1 MPREQSTY
9 ERESNDT
16 ARRVVMKSM
25 VTRIVAVLMVGA
37 LTGIVAFAKVHKQ
50 RVTFENDIKVNGTL
64 VKKGNYEVKF
74 DDESGQLTIAKNG
87 KTVVQAMAKVEARE
101 KKANDF
107 QLRSTVNG
115 DETQLTGVTFNGSD
129 KDIVITASGASTTGG
144 SN

>member
-16 ARRVVMKSM
+16 SRRVVMKSM
-25 VTRIVAVLMVGA
+25 VTRFVAVLMVGA
-37 LTGIVAFAKVHKQ
+37 LTGMVAFAKVHKQ

-87 KTVVQAMAKVEARE
+87 KTVVQTMAKVEARE